1 MAKVYLSFKPHDFLC
16 CGTKK
21 SKEEEI
27 GRGQCDWDKKQTG
40 SGSRNSLLPGIDVQF
55 TAEALPDF
63 LAKCEYLRK
72 GYAIPLFRSLL
83 FHEISMVVEFR
94 SV

>member
-16 CGTKK
+16 CGTTK

-27 GRGQCDWDKKQTG
+27 RRGHCDWDKNQTDF
-40 SGSRNSLLPGIDVQF
+40 GSRHSLLPGLAVQF
-55 TAEALPDF
+55 TAEALPNF
-63 LAKCEYLRK
+63 LAKCEYIRK
-72 GYAIPLFRSLL
+72 DMPVPLSRSLL
-83 FHEISMVVEFR
+83 FHEINMVVDFR

>member
-16 CGTKK
+16 CGTTK

-27 GRGQCDWDKKQTG
+27 GRGHCDWDKNPTDF
-40 SGSRNSLLPGIDVQF
+40 GSRRSLLPGF
-55 TAEALPDF
+55 AEALPNF
-63 LAKCEYLRK
+63 LAKCEYIRK
-72 GYAIPLFRSLL
+72 DMPVPLSHSLL
-83 FHEISMVVEFR
+83 FHEINMVVDFR